1 MIRTWAADITPL
13 LEAECY
19 RKYYRE
25 APEWRREKADRIKPA
40 QNKAQSIGVW
50 SLYANMKRFYALN
63 GKEPYNFSHSG
74 NYVLCSVYIGPKN
87 EPGEIR
93 VGCDVEQMQECRM
106 KLAKRFFCESEYRC
120 LIDTE
125 EGVKRQEV
133 FYRYWVLKESF
144 MKAAGKGMALAL
156 DSFEIGL
163 GNPSVLIR
171 QPEEFPETFY
181 YMESELGK
189 GAYRVAVCS
198 TDMKI
203 DAAVREI
210 QLGL

>member
-13 LEAECY
+13 LAEECY
-19 RKYYRE
+19 RKYYQE
-25 APEWRREKADRIKPA
+25 APEWRRGKADRVKPL

-50 SLYANMKRFYALN
+50 SLYANMKRFYALSGN
-63 GKEPYNFSHSG
+63 EPYNFSHSG
-74 NYVLCSVYIGPKN
+74 NYVLCSVYTGPEN
-87 EPGEIR
+87 EQGEIR
-93 VGCDVEQMQECRM
+93 VGCDVERVRECRI
-106 KLAKRFFCESEYRC
+106 KLAKRFFCESEYR
-120 LIDTE
+120 LLTETE
-125 EGVKRQEV
+125 ESEKRQEI

-156 DSFEIGL
+156 DSFEISL
-163 GNPSVLIR
+163 GNPPILIR

-198 TDMKI
+198 TDMEI
-203 DAAVREI
+203 DEAVREI